1 MNRLVGIIGAMVLL
15 LANAAWALERC
26 QSLRAHHAVHEHGEA
41 VSHTHNPVLDSF
53 RPQTSAED
61 QTIHCPDSR
70 DLPSA
75 ISQPSPRI
83 VRPLLAY
90 KIIPSCNVSV
100 VAQALSWIAY
110 SEKRP
115 PGSFLAAV
123 SPYLSLS
130 VLRV

>member
-1 MNRLVGIIGAMVLL
+1 MSRLVGIIAAMLLL

-26 QSLRAHHAVHEHGEA
+26 ESLSAHHAVHEHGEA
-41 VSHTHNPVLDSF
+41 VSHDHSPALDS
-53 RPQTSAED
+53 QSSTVD
-61 QTIHCPDSR
+61 QTIHCTDSR

-83 VRPLLAY
+83 TRPLLAY
-90 KIIPSCNVSV
+90 KIFPSCNVSV
-100 VAQALSWIAY
+100 VAQVTGWIAY

>member
-1 MNRLVGIIGAMVLL
+1 MNRLLGIIGVMVLL
-15 LANAAWALERC
+15 IANAAWALERC
-26 QSLRAHHAVHEHGEA
+26 QSYNTHHAVHEHGGA
-41 VSHTHNPVLDSF
+41 VAHDHSRALDSF
-53 RPQTSAED
+53 RSQSSAEE
-61 QTIHCPDSR
+61 QTIHCADSR

-83 VRPLLAY
+83 ARSPLAY

-100 VAQALSWIAY
+100 VAQATGWIAY

>member
-1 MNRLVGIIGAMVLL
+1 MKRLVGIIGAMVLL

-26 QSLRAHHAVHEHGEA
+26 ESLSPHHAVHEHGGA
-41 VSHTHNPVLDSF
+41 VSHDHSPALDSF
-53 RPQTSAED
+53 RSQSSAED

-83 VRPLLAY
+83 ARSLLAY

-100 VAQALSWIAY
+100 VAQAVSWTVY

-115 PGSFLAAV
+115 PGSYLAAV
-123 SPYLSLS
+123 SPYLALS
-130 VLRV
+130 ILRV